1 MTTRRRISAAIAV
14 VAATLAVAAPSAL
27 ARATDGTIS
36 GIAGT
41 TAGFAGDGGPANQA
55 KLDAP
60 SDVAFVA
67 TNSYLIADFNNNRIR
82 QVMPNGNILTVAG
95 SDPGSFGDGGPAI
108 AAGLDHP
115 EGVTSLG
122 GGAYLIADTRNHEI
136 RRVGADGIITT
147 FAGTDQGLA
156 GDGGPATAA
165 RLSLPSDTALLADGS
180 VAIADTGNDRIRRVA
195 PNGII
200 STIAG
205 TSRGFSGDGGPATA
219 AQLNQPR
226 DLTVASDGSILIADT
241 GNNRIRRIAPN
252 GIISTVAGAG
262 LGFGGDGDPA
272 QGARLDAPTSIVAL
286 AHGGY
291 LVADSANNRIRR
303 ITPLGAIFTVAGSAP
318 GNAGNGGLAKG
329 AELNDPGAITADPN
343 GGFLVADT
351 ANATVRRVSDVG
363 AVPPAVVGHS
373 IAVAPTASGVTV
385 KPSGMAGFLPLQE
398 EDLVPVGSQVD
409 AVEGPDRHHR
419 GARLARVA
427 ADGAALLRSLHHDP
441 ERRFRAHGA
450 VQAAAAHGL
459 HQGVQGLGRAPR
471 VRGHEE
477 EKEEAEEEAAAAA
490 PLGVRERRQLED
502 SHGLGLGGR
511 HRHRMADHLALRR
524 HADHRAPRHRAGAR
538 SPQADHA
545 ARRRELPHALPLAA
559 AARQLVRRP
568 ARWCARGPA

>member
-27 ARATDGTIS
+27 GRATDGTIS
-36 GIAGT
+36 GVAGT

-108 AAGLDHP
+108 DAGLDHP

-180 VAIADTGNDRIRRVA
+180 VLIADTGNDRIRRVA

-205 TSRGFSGDGGPATA
+205 TTRGFSGDGGPATA

-226 DLTVASDGSILIADT
+226 DITVASDGSILIADT

-291 LVADSANNRIRR
+291 LVADSATTGFAASPR
-303 ITPLGAIFTVAGSAP
+303 SARSSPWPAPPP

-329 AELNDPGAITADPN
+329 AELNDPGSDHGRPERRLP
-343 GGFLVADT
+343 GGRHGERHRAPRE
-351 ANATVRRVSDVG
+351 RRRRG
-363 AVPPAVVGHS
+363 ASRRGGPLDRRRAHGFRRHREAQRHARVPA
-373 IAVAPTASGVTV
+373 APGGG
-385 KPSGMAGFLPLQE
+385 PRAGGLAGGCQ
-398 EDLVPVGSQVD
+398 Q
-409 AVEGPDRHHR
+409 GPDRHHG
-419 GARLARVA
+419 GARLARV
-427 ADGAALLRSLHHDP
+427 RS
-441 ERRFRAHGA
+441 
-450 VQAAAAHGL
+450 
-459 HQGVQGLGRAPR
+459 
-471 VRGHEE
+471 
-477 EKEEAEEEAAAAA
+477 
-490 PLGVRERRQLED
+490 
-502 SHGLGLGGR
+502 
-511 HRHRMADHLALRR
+511 
-524 HADHRAPRHRAGAR
+524 
-538 SPQADHA
+538 
-545 ARRRELPHALPLAA
+545 RRRSSSPVPS
-559 AARQLVRRP
+559 P
-568 ARWCARGPA
+568 

>member
-27 ARATDGTIS
+27 GRATDGTIS

-108 AAGLDHP
+108 DAGLDHP

-156 GDGGPATAA
+156 GDGGPATSA

-180 VAIADTGNDRIRRVA
+180 VLIADTGNDRIRRVA

-385 KPSGMAGFLPLQE
+385 KPSGMPGFLPLQE

-409 AVEGPDRHHR
+409 ASKGQIAITVARDSRGLQQTAQLFSGPFTMTQNA
-419 GARLARVA
+419 GFAPTAQFKLPPLTGCSKASKASV
-427 ADGAALLRSLHHDP
+427 
-441 ERRFRAHGA
+441 
-450 VQAAAAHGL
+450 
-459 HQGVQGLGRAPR
+459 APR
-471 VRGHEE
+471 AFADTKKKKKKPKKKQPQRRLWVSENGGNWKTATGSVSAGAIGTEWLTTSLCDGTRITVRRGI
-477 EKEEAEEEAAAAA
+477 
-490 PLGVRERRQLED
+490 VRVR
-502 SHGLGLGGR
+502 
-511 HRHRMADHLALRR
+511 
-524 HADHRAPRHRAGAR
+524 DHRKRITLHAGESYRTR
-538 SPQADHA
+538 S
-545 ARRRELPHALPLAA
+545 R
-559 AARQLVRRP
+559 
-568 ARWCARGPA
+568 

>member
-27 ARATDGTIS
+27 GRATDGTIS
-36 GIAGT
+36 GVAGT

-108 AAGLDHP
+108 DAGLDHP

-180 VAIADTGNDRIRRVA
+180 VLIADTGNDRIRRVA

-205 TSRGFSGDGGPATA
+205 TTRGFSGDGGPATA

-226 DLTVASDGSILIADT
+226 DITVASDGSILIADT

-385 KPSGMAGFLPLQE
+385 KPSGMPGFLPLQE

-409 AVEGPDRHHR
+409 ASKGQIAITVARDSRGLQQTAQLFSGPFTMTQNA
-419 GARLARVA
+419 GFAPTAQFQLPPLTGCTKASKASV
-427 ADGAALLRSLHHDP
+427 
-441 ERRFRAHGA
+441 
-450 VQAAAAHGL
+450 
-459 HQGVQGLGRAPR
+459 APR
-471 VRGHEE
+471 AFADTKKKKKKPKKKQPQRRLWVSENGGNWKTATGSVSAGAIGTEWLTTSLCDGTRITVRRGI
-477 EKEEAEEEAAAAA
+477 
-490 PLGVRERRQLED
+490 VRVR
-502 SHGLGLGGR
+502 
-511 HRHRMADHLALRR
+511 
-524 HADHRAPRHRAGAR
+524 DHRKRITLHAGESYRTR
-538 SPQADHA
+538 S
-545 ARRRELPHALPLAA
+545 R
-559 AARQLVRRP
+559 
-568 ARWCARGPA
+568 